1 MVSLAPMR
9 SVESFKAR
17 KALATVPMSTLG
29 IVWNRVKGH
38 PLSRVGPGLITGV
51 ADDDHR
57 KPADCNSW
65 VHRRDRAR
73 RDADVRPRLAHQ

>member
-1 MVSLAPMR
+1 
-9 SVESFKAR
+9 
-17 KALATVPMSTLG
+17 MSTLG

-57 KPADCNSW
+57 KPADCDSW
-65 VHRRDRAR
+65 VDQHRRDRAR
-73 RDADVRPRLAHQ
+73 SDAGVYSRLAHQ